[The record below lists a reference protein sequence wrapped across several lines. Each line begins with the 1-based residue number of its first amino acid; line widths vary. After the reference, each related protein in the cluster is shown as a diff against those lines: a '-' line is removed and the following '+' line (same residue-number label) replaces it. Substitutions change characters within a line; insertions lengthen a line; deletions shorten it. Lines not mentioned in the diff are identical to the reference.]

1 MESIFVTSD
10 VMGDRLQYVDN
21 LNVSK
26 FLILNFQSSY
36 VTKDH
41 ISMIFQIDL
50 HKTTLK
56 VT

>member
-1 MESIFVTSD
+1 
-10 VMGDRLQYVDN
+10 MGDRLQYVDN

-36 VTKDH
+36 VLQDH

-56 VT
+56 VTS

>member
-36 VTKDH
+36 VPQDH